1 MEGLI
6 FGILRYPLDINKC
19 ESSSCLNNG
28 TCTDRGNEFNAVV
41 HQDFRAIVVKLVSC
55 V

>member
-28 TCTDRGNEFNAVV
+28 TCTDRGNEFNC
-41 HQDFRAIVVKLVSC
+41 SC
-55 V
+55 PPGFSGNRCEIG